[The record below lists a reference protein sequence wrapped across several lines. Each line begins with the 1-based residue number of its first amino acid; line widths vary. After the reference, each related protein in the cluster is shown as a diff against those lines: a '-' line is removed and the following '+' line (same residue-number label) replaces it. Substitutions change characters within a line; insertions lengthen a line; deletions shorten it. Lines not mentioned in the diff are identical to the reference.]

1 MATVKVDTNMNREK
15 KNNVT
20 DIESEGKVVD
30 QEILRNLSGETPS
43 TANSSGIITLDLLA
57 EVYPTISESESE
69 HGDVQEVDTGVQEDN
84 NGVQEDDNDRE
95 TVVHMN
101 RSTEDI
107 TPESQKKDIPDDNS
121 SLFSFVSSKII
132 ASCWTEDKPFDEESL
147 RAMSEIMSE
156 QGACLQGSFSKGSEP
171 VVEEYILPPV
181 TLPENITG
189 KSSIEKPYDVVKKS
203 SMKTTSTTAS
213 TAPMVHTLPSQY
225 EIEEEQEEEES
236 RSKKKGFRR
245 KISKDLR
252 WIACILIV
260 LLLAVGI
267 TAGLLVS
274 LRKRENAAP
283 PNEAATAPSNS
294 SVNSPAEELDAATA
308 EPTQVDEPPLG
319 NATDTD
325 TISEDIFPLGLCEG
339 DCDTNADC
347 AEGLVCFQRGPND
360 PVPFCKDGELVDN
373 GADFCTYPVDDVDT
387 PVSGLPVSG
396 EPSDECFEV
405 SVVQDCSESVT
416 VVIFENCDPE
426 PGDWVAV
433 YRDGSTFDGG
443 DSSTEFAGNDYLFWA
458 FTCGDTECNDSPVTN
473 SIALPTGDIDTT
485 LSVYLLRNSNSGDP
499 PYEVIAKSVSF
510 EPRQLCQ

>member
-1 MATVKVDTNMNREK
+1 LKESDGDGESGYPHESREK
-15 KNNVT
+15 NVT

-57 EVYPTISESESE
+57 EVYATISDSESE
-69 HGDVQEVDTGVQEDN
+69 HGDVQEDDN
-84 NGVQEDDNDRE
+84 NVQEDDNDRE

-101 RSTEDI
+101 RSKDNI
-107 TPESQKKDIPDDNS
+107 TPESQKKDVPDDNS

-132 ASCWTEDKPFDEESL
+132 ASCWVEDKPFDEESL

-156 QGACLQGSFSKGSEP
+156 QGACLQGSFSKGSDP

-181 TLPENITG
+181 TLPESMTG
-189 KSSIEKPYDVVKKS
+189 MSSNEKPYDVVKKS
-203 SMKTTSTTAS
+203 SMKTTST
-213 TAPMVHTLPSQY
+213 APMVHTLPSQH
-225 EIEEEQEEEES
+225 EKEEEEEDES
-236 RSKKKGFRR
+236 RSKKKSFRR
-245 KISKDLR
+245 LISKDLR
-252 WIACILIV
+252 WIACVLIV

-274 LRKRENAAP
+274 LKKRENEAP
-283 PNEAATAPSNS
+283 QNEAVTAPTNS
-294 SVNSPAEELDAATA
+294 TVNFPSEELDAATA
-308 EPTQVDEPPLG
+308 EPTQVNEPPLG
-319 NATDTD
+319 NATDID
-325 TISEDIFPLGLCEG
+325 TIPEDIFPLGLCEG
-339 DCDTNADC
+339 DCDRNADC

-360 PVPFCKDGELVDN
+360 PVPFCKDGELVDT
-373 GADFCTYPVDDVDT
+373 GADFCTYPVDDGDT

-396 EPSDECFEV
+396 EQSDECFEV

-433 YRDGSTFDGG
+433 YPDGSTFDDG
-443 DSSTEFAGNDYLFWA
+443 DFSSEFAGNDYLNWA
-458 FTCGDTECNDSPVTN
+458 FTCGDIECNDSPVTN
-473 SIALPTGDIDTT
+473 SIAFPTGDIDTT

-510 EPRQLCQ
+510 EPTQLCQ